1 MTTSALTTRWLSPT
15 SAWRLLTCPASLGR
29 PQGTLRS
36 LEPNAGTIA
45 PQAIQRWIETGDWSD
60 PIQRGE
66 RLTAHFDAA
75 ACDAGADV
83 TMLRDG
89 RMTRARLAAR
99 ADQLSAALA
108 EFTSGDASIACE
120 QPLSDPR
127 RRLRGILDVAV
138 HGRRSAVIDFKTGRD
153 ATVPLT
159 ERVRLQ
165 LLIYAHLYRCAY
177 GQLPEMV
184 EAFSFIHGPLRV
196 SADGASV
203 EATLDAITE
212 ARAQDP
218 EVARPSPTVCAFC
231 TRRFVCEPHWNTVP
245 TWDAPDALEGRI
257 AQVEHAK
264 TGAVALL
271 IETNAGT
278 QWITHIPRD
287 RLPVHAEVGSYIR
300 IIHVHRKSTSDPEA
314 FGWEWRA
321 GRLVDI
327 RILLAAQGLSI

>member
-1 MTTSALTTRWLSPT
+1 
-15 SAWRLLTCPASLGR
+15 LLTCPASLGR
-29 PQGTLRS
+29 PQGTRRS

-45 PQAIQRWIETGDWSD
+45 HQAIQRWIETGDWTD
-60 PIQRGE
+60 PIQIGE

-75 ACDAGADV
+75 ACDARADIAV
-83 TMLRDG
+83 LRDG

-99 ADQLSAALA
+99 AGQLAAELT
-108 EFTSGDASIACE
+108 ELTSGGASIACE
-120 QPLSDPR
+120 QPLSDPQR
-127 RRLRGILDVAV
+127 HLRGIPDVAV

-165 LLIYAHLYRCAY
+165 LLIYAHLYKCAH
-177 GQLPEMV
+177 GQLPEIV
-184 EAFSFIHGPLRV
+184 EAFSLIHGPLRV

-203 EATLDAITE
+203 EATLNAIAE
-212 ARAQDP
+212 ARSQDP
-218 EVARPSPTVCAFC
+218 ELAHPSPAVCTFC
-231 TRRFVCEPHWNTVP
+231 ARRFVCEPHWNAVP

-257 AQVEHAK
+257 VQAQYAK

-287 RLPVHAEVGSYIR
+287 RLPAHAEAGSYVR
-300 IIHVHRKSTSDPEA
+300 VIHAHRKNTNDLEVS
-314 FGWEWRA
+314 GWEWRA
-321 GRLVDI
+321 GRLVEI
-327 RILLAAQGLSI
+327 RICPLRKD

>member
-1 MTTSALTTRWLSPT
+1 MTTSTLTVRWLSPT

-45 PQAIQRWIETGDWSD
+45 HQAIQRWIDTGDWTD
-60 PIQRGE
+60 PIQRGG

-75 ACDAGADV
+75 ARDARADIAV
-83 TMLRDG
+83 LRDG

-99 ADQLSAALA
+99 AGQLAAELT
-108 EFTSGDASIACE
+108 ELTPGGASIACE
-120 QPLSDPR
+120 QPLSDPE
-127 RRLRGILDVAV
+127 RRLRGIPDVAV

-153 ATVPLT
+153 ATVPLP

-165 LLIYAHLYRCAY
+165 LLIYAHLYRCVY
-177 GQLPEMV
+177 GQLPEIV
-184 EAFSFIHGPLRV
+184 EAFSLIHGPLRM

-203 EATLDAITE
+203 EATLNAITE

-218 EVARPSPTVCAFC
+218 ELARPSPTACAFC
-231 TRRFVCEPHWNTVP
+231 ARRFVCEPHWNAVP

-264 TGAVALL
+264 TGAIALS
-271 IETNAGT
+271 IETDAGT
-278 QWITHIPRD
+278 QWVTHIPHD
-287 RLPVHAEVGSYIR
+287 RLPAHAEVGSYLR
-300 IIHVHRKSTSDPEA
+300 IIHVYRKNTNDPEA
-314 FGWEWRA
+314 SGWEWRA

-327 RILLAAQGLSI
+327 RICPMRKD